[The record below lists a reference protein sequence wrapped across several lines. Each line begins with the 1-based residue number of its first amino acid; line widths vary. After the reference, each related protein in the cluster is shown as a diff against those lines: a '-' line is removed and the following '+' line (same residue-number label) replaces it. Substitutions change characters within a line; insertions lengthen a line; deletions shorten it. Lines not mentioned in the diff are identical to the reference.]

1 MKNKLSICL
10 WFDSEAE
17 QAAKFYTSIFQDGK
31 IGKIARFAGVGQEIH
46 GKPEGSVMT
55 VNFTLNG
62 MDFIALNGGPDFKFN
77 ESISICVYCEVQ
89 EEIDYFW
96 DKLTEGG
103 EESYCGWLKD
113 KYGVS
118 WQIIPSVLEEM
129 LSDSDL
135 AKVQKVTEA
144 FMQMRKF
151 DISKLYE
158 AL

>member
-1 MKNKLSICL
+1 MKDKLSICL

-17 QAAKFYTSIFQDGK
+17 QAAKFYTSIFKDGK
-31 IGKIARFAGVGQEIH
+31 IVKIARFTGVGQEIH

-62 MDFIALNGGPDFKFN
+62 MDFIALNGGPVFKFN
-77 ESISICVYCEVQ
+77 ESISICVYCDTQ

-129 LSDSDL
+129 LSDSDQ
-135 AKVQKVTEA
+135 AKVQKVTAA

-151 DISKLYE
+151 NIAKLYE